1 MSLEDRLRLK
11 LNVKTEISLCMA
23 TMLDHP
29 YIHSTTVLCDTENN
43 IGDRLQ
49 PCSFKMYAKGSDYF
63 CSVRW
68 FMHALSYSTIHII
81 SSHVYEELVMCMSHV
96 YEELVMCMRN

>member
-1 MSLEDRLRLK
+1 MILRIILGIGY
-11 LNVKTEISLCMA
+11 NPV
-23 TMLDHP
+23 
-29 YIHSTTVLCDTENN
+29 VLV
-43 IGDRLQ
+43 
-49 PCSFKMYAKGSDYF
+49 KMYAKGSDYF

-96 YEELVMCMRN
+96 YEELVMCMSHVYESCVWGISHVYEELVMCMRN